1 MMMMYGEGCQLDYAT
16 HMMRKQATKAHGV
29 FTLCALVCQGEM
41 TALQEAPGV
50 VAVCKKFR
58 VPQTA
63 ASSNEQWQ
71 QWQLD
76 SDSSSSDG
84 SEPDPS
90 RAEAHIGT
98 EVLVSTGNSRQLQQQ
113 QRAGTS
119 RGSSP
124 RAAAAE
130 LLVEVDVVADEG
142 LTWIGAN
149 VRLDWTGA
157 IASCTQSMYVR
168 L

>member
-1 MMMMYGEGCQLDYAT
+1 ML
-16 HMMRKQATKAHGV
+16 
-29 FTLCALVCQGEM
+29 QGEM

-63 ASSNEQWQ
+63 GSNEQHWQ
-71 QWQLD
+71 DQLD

-90 RAEAHIGT
+90 KAEEQIST
-98 EVLVSTGNSRQLQQQ
+98 QVLSSTGNDSSRQQ
-113 QRAGTS
+113 QRAGSS

-142 LTWIGAN
+142 LTWIGAAHAH
-149 VRLDWTGA
+149 VGSVWTWSLFVAG
-157 IASCTQSMYVR
+157 
-168 L
+168 